1 MDEGSSQP
9 DGSMSSRMTRRNFLA
24 AGFGGIASLSVP
36 PAALSLAN
44 EIGDLR
50 LVAHDITS
58 PAWPVDL
65 KPLRIGVLSDLHH
78 GSYGAGDELLENAVK
93 TLNSQKPDLVV
104 LLGDYISGGL
114 FSHKEPIE
122 KTVRILRGLEAPK
135 GVMTILGNHD
145 WWFDGEAVRRAF
157 IKQDI
162 PVLENSS
169 LVIEH
174 DGARIRIAGVADLIT
189 RRPNVEEA
197 TSQVRKGEPIVLLTH
212 HPDVF
217 PNVPANIALT
227 LAGHT
232 HGGQV
237 DIPIAGRAVVPSRY
251 GNRYAYGH
259 IVEDDR
265 HLVVS
270 GGIGTS
276 IVPFRFNTPPEGN
289 LITLGGAQS
298 RLINQ

>member
-9 DGSMSSRMTRRNFLA
+9 SAFMSSRMTQGMTRRGFLA
-24 AGFGGIASLSVP
+24 AGLGGMASVATP
-36 PAALSLAN
+36 PAAFSLAN
-44 EIGDLR
+44 EIEDLR
-50 LVAHDITS
+50 LVAHEIAS

-78 GSYGAGDELLENAVK
+78 GSHGAGDEMLENAVK
-93 TLNSQKPDLVV
+93 AVNAQKPDLVV

-122 KTVRILRGLEAPK
+122 RTVRILSGLSAPK

-157 IKQDI
+157 EKQGI

-169 LVIEH
+169 LVVEH
-174 DGARIRIAGVADLIT
+174 DGARVQIAGVADLIT

-197 TSQVRKGEPIVLLTH
+197 TSQVRPGEPIILLTH

-237 DIPIAGRAVVPSRY
+237 DLPIAGRAVVPSRY

-259 IVEDDR
+259 VIEDER

-276 IVPFRFNTPPEGN
+276 IIPFRFNTPPEGN
-289 LITLGGAQS
+289 IITLGGK
-298 RLINQ
+298 I